1 MKLKYYGKGSVAFYF
16 VEKNIAK
23 ILLLKKTLDDED
35 GMVLLRLS
43 ASIRALGLGGGKHL
57 RAICSLGDLI

>member
-1 MKLKYYGKGSVAFYF
+1 MKLEFYGKGSVAFSF
-16 VEKNIAK
+16 VEKSIAK

-35 GMVLLRLS
+35 GIVLLRLS
-43 ASIRALGLGGGKHL
+43 ASIRALGGGKHL

>member
-23 ILLLKKTLDDED
+23 ILLLKKILDDED

-43 ASIRALGLGGGKHL
+43 ASIRALGGGKHL
-57 RAICSLGDLI
+57 RAISSLGDLI

>member
-1 MKLKYYGKGSVAFYF
+1 MAFYF